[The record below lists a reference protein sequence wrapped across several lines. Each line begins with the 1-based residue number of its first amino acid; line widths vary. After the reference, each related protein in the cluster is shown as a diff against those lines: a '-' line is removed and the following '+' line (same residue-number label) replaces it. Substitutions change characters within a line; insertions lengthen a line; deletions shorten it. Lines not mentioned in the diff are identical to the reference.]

1 MPSPRLPIALL
12 LALATAGVRLA
23 AQAPANA
30 TAKCKDGTYSTATN
44 ARGMCSRHGGVA
56 EKLTPSS
63 TATSSSTTTTTTNAT
78 GSVTTGGAA
87 PAGATFECKDGT
99 YSKAKTSKGACST
112 HGGIGEA
119 VSAASPAPA
128 PAAAA
133 PSAAAPA
140 APRSYSKAP
149 TVARPADAP
158 ATATAKCKDGTYS
171 ESKQHSG
178 ACSHHGGVTE
188 WYQ

>member
-1 MPSPRLPIALL
+1 MPSSRLPIALL
-12 LALATAGVRLA
+12 LALASAGVRLA

-30 TAKCKDGTYSTATN
+30 TAKCKDGTYSTAAN

-99 YSKAKTSKGACST
+99 YS
-112 HGGIGEA
+112 
-119 VSAASPAPA
+119 
-128 PAAAA
+128 
-133 PSAAAPA
+133 
-140 APRSYSKAP
+140 
-149 TVARPADAP
+149 
-158 ATATAKCKDGTYS
+158 
-171 ESKQHSG
+171 
-178 ACSHHGGVTE
+178 
-188 WYQ
+188 